1 MTTPTPQELLPAD
14 FDEVLLG
21 LLEQAP
27 AGIDEHSLIKRL
39 AVAYP
44 ESLFARQD
52 ALRDPL
58 LLFQLHFLLFH
69 QLYRLS
75 DALAATGRQ
84 LTVHTLRIAIESRPP
99 AGTGLSL
106 GDPLRDYYMDWSQW
120 AETHAADV
128 QRLLDAFWRGASA
141 TCAEANEAL
150 ALFGLQ
156 EPVEPGAIKR
166 RYRQLVWRHH
176 PDRGGDTNEIQR
188 INAAMLILE
197 RYYRLR

>member
-1 MTTPTPQELLPAD
+1 MTAPTPQDLLPED
-14 FDEVLLG
+14 FDEVLLD
-21 LLEQAP
+21 LLGQTP
-27 AGIDEHSLIKRL
+27 AGVDEHSLIKQL
-39 AVAYP
+39 AVVYP
-44 ESLFARQD
+44 ESLFARPD

-75 DALAATGRQ
+75 DSLADTGRQ
-84 LTVHTLRIAIESRPP
+84 LTIHTLRIAIEDRPP
-99 AGTGLSL
+99 ASPALSL

-141 TCAEANEAL
+141 TSGEANEAL
-150 ALFGLQ
+150 ALLGLQ

-166 RYRQLVWRHH
+166 RYRQLVWQHH
-176 PDRGGDTNEIQR
+176 PDRGGDTADIQR